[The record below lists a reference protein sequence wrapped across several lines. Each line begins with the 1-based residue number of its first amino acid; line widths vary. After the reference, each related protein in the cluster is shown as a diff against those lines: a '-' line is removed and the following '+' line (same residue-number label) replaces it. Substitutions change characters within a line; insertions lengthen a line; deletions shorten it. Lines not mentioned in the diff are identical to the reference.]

1 VWALVGS
8 DAAALATQTGR
19 VLTLPTAVDLTA
31 VVVGALSGATIA
43 ARQHMAVT
51 GVLVMAFGT
60 GLGGGLIRDVLLA
73 RGTPV
78 ALTSHLYLPTV
89 TITAAV
95 AFFFAETLSRL
106 TPILLGLDALS
117 LGLFT
122 VIGAEKAQLAHL
134 PFGSVIFFGVVT
146 AVGGSVI
153 RDVFLNEPL
162 DIMQPGPINA
172 LAALIGASVLALLAG
187 PLDAPRVLTET
198 VTIAVTFALRL
209 LALVRRWQ
217 APVALDLSERLGELG
232 LVERLKRGARRGSA
246 LSSIRRRRPGRA
258 ARSDE
263 PEGGP

>member
-1 VWALVGS
+1 MGAET
-8 DAAALATQTGR
+8 LAGR
-19 VLTLPTAVDLTA
+19 ASQAHQAGEVLKLPTVVDLTA

-51 GVLVMAFGT
+51 GVLVMAFCT
-60 GLGGGLIRDVLLA
+60 GLGGGLIRDVLLG

-95 AFFFAETLSRL
+95 AFYFAAALSRL

-134 PFGSVIFFGVVT
+134 PAGSVVFLGVVT

-153 RDVFLNEPL
+153 RDVFINEPL
-162 DIMQPGPINA
+162 DIMQPGPITA
-172 LAALIGASVLALLAG
+172 VAALVGACVLVVMAG
-187 PLDAPRVLTET
+187 PVHAPRVATELT
-198 VTIAVTFALRL
+198 TIGVTFGLRL

-217 APVALDLSERLGELG
+217 APVALDLPERLGELG
-232 LVERLKRGARRGSA
+232 LVERLKRGPRRGSA
-246 LSSIRRRRPGRA
+246 LSPTRRRRA
-258 ARSDE
+258 D
-263 PEGGP
+263 